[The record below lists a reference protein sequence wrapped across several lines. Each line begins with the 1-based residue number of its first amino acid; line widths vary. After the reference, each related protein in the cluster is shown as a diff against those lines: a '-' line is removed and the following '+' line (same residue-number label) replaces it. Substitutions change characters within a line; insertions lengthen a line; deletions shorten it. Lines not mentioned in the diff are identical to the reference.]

1 MSAAN
6 PTADTAAAPA
16 PKSRRKLLVGAL
28 AGLVIVAA
36 GAAGGWWYLSGQAH
50 AAEGAEA
57 PAKAPA
63 KTFFVNLDPF
73 TVNLHDPRGERFAQV
88 GITLEI
94 DDPKAEAQIKDRL
107 PAVRNNILLL
117 LSAKEIEALLAPE
130 GKQQLA
136 LEIREQAGQALGIAP
151 AAASAPADA
160 KPAKGSRANPIRGV
174 LFSQFIV
181 Q

>member
-1 MSAAN
+1 MSAN
-6 PTADTAAAPA
+6 PTPEAGSPA
-16 PKSRRKLLVGAL
+16 PKKKKKL
-28 AGLVIVAA
+28 IVAA
-36 GAAGGWWYLSGQAH
+36 IAGALVLASGGAGAWWYMGQRHAGEAAG
-50 AAEGAEA
+50 A
-57 PAKAPA
+57 PKAPV
-63 KTFFVNLDPF
+63 KTSFVNLDPF

-94 DDPKAEAQIKDRL
+94 DDPKAEAQIKERL